1 MQSSRE
7 SSYISL
13 CVVEAL
19 LRRSDVS
26 MPLSSGL
33 PFIELDIR
41 YLLSMASI
49 REKDLY
55 ELERPV
61 QIGDVLVLPIDGFK
75 YAPDRF

>member
-1 MQSSRE
+1 M
-7 SSYISL
+7 
-13 CVVEAL
+13 
-19 LRRSDVS
+19 RRSGAS
-26 MPLSSGL
+26 IPLFSGLSS
-33 PFIELDIR
+33 FELDIR

-55 ELERPV
+55 ELKRPV